1 MVRSL
6 APDAKLAVA
15 CEQVS
20 MAYNGHHPVLRDLDL
35 RVEAGQFYILTGPNG
50 AGKTSLLRLLSLAQA
65 PDDGRLR
72 ILDRDIHALDR
83 EERAALRRQI
93 GVVFQEFRLLGH
105 LSAFDN
111 VALPLRLA
119 GAQEHLIE
127 GHVAEMLKWL
137 GLGDHV
143 DQSPDQL
150 SIGQQQ
156 LVAVARAVVAR
167 PKLLLADEPTSNLDE
182 RRIKKL
188 MYLFIELQKMGTAI
202 ILATHNTTVADEH
215 QLTTLHMDA
224 GRIVKSVPPKRVRP

>member
-1 MVRSL
+1 
-6 APDAKLAVA
+6 
-15 CEQVS
+15 
-20 MAYNGHHPVLRDLDL
+20 MAYADHVRVLHDLDL
-35 RVEAGQFYILTGPNG
+35 KVEAGQFYILTGPNG
-50 AGKTSLLRLLSLAQA
+50 AGKTSLLRLLSLSHE
-65 PDDGRLR
+65 PDSGDLR
-72 ILDRDIHALDR
+72 ILGRDLKGMDR

-119 GAQEHLIE
+119 GAEEHLIE

-137 GLGDHV
+137 GLGEHMAKA
-143 DQSPDQL
+143 PDDL
-150 SIGQQQ
+150 SVGQQQ

-202 ILATHNTTVADEH
+202 ILATHNSSIADEH
-215 QLTTLHMDA
+215 KLSTLKMEA
-224 GRIVKSVPPKRVRP
+224 GQIVKIIPPQRQVP